1 MAATSYRK
9 YLQAILVLR
18 RVKQAGAKLAK
29 QPGKACRARCDVTLS
44 GAFNALCQ
52 PAELGMISLFAIYS
66 VHNDRFAT
74 VVTP

>member
-9 YLQAILVLR
+9 YLEMTPVLR
-18 RVKQAGAKLAK
+18 RVKKAGTKLGK

-52 PAELGMISLFAIYS
+52 PAEVGMITLFAI
-66 VHNDRFAT
+66 
-74 VVTP
+74 